1 VALQEI
7 QSVSYY
13 RIADALSLQK
23 FAQDALDVPRRPKD
37 ISIVHCSLTP
47 PSLGGSR
54 ADFATPADRHLK
66 AKVDRMN
73 PVAIASNIRSVRIC
87 GWAALFF
94 PVLIVFL
101 GVIGGRARAATDESM
116 AHPLGEKGAL
126 VFSDDFSKDRFG
138 SVWTE
143 RIKSAGVENGVMY
156 GRQTTKE
163 HGSVATAKLELPD
176 GNLICECRVQI
187 EHNATLAFSFDD
199 MKYPGSVAGHIA
211 RVTIEQQEINL
222 HDDKDGS
229 MNRKLLDQRKSDDAA
244 VKAQADEE
252 IKRHKLRVPMKIET
266 HAWHTFS
273 AEIVGD
279 QMRVTF
285 DGKPIG
291 LLKAP
296 GLAHATKPD
305 LKISV
310 SGKEA
315 LIDDLQVWAVK
326 KKD

>member
-1 VALQEI
+1 M
-7 QSVSYY
+7 S
-13 RIADALSLQK
+13 RR
-23 FAQDALDVPRRPKD
+23 VPRFSVIILLLLGS
-37 ISIVHCSLTP
+37 ISTSV
-47 PSLGGSR
+47 R
-54 ADFATPADRHLK
+54 ADPDEKL
-66 AKVDRMN
+66 
-73 PVAIASNIRSVRIC
+73 
-87 GWAALFF
+87 
-94 PVLIVFL
+94 
-101 GVIGGRARAATDESM
+101 AR
-116 AHPLGEKGAL
+116 PLAEKGAL
-126 VFSDDFSKDRFG
+126 VFSDDFSKDDFG

-163 HGSVATAKLELPD
+163 HGSVTTAKLDLPD
-176 GNLICECRVQI
+176 GNLICECRLQI
-187 EHNATLAFSFDD
+187 ERNATLAFSFDD
-199 MKYPGSVAGHIA
+199 MKHPGSVAGHIA

-222 HDDKDGS
+222 HDDKEGS

-244 VKAQADEE
+244 VKAKAEEE
-252 IKRHKLRVPMKIET
+252 IKQHKLRIPIKVET

-279 QMRVTF
+279 QMRVTL

-315 LIDDLQVWAVK
+315 LIDDLRVWAVK
-326 KKD
+326 K